1 MRHFLVT
8 FTRCAG
14 KTVPYFDTGVIQI
27 AASVRPMV
35 VPLLPSSS
43 QHHAPVAP
51 SKEAEVFPARLTV
64 QA

>member
-1 MRHFLVT
+1 M
-8 FTRCAG
+8 
-14 KTVPYFDTGVIQI
+14 PYFDTGVIQI